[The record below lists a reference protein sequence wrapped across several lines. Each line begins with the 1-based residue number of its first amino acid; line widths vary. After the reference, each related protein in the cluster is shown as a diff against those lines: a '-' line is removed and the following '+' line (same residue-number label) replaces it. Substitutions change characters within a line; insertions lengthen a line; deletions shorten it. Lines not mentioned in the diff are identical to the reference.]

1 MSTKKLA
8 HVVWDCKYHIVIVP
22 KYRYKVFSKNIREAV
37 RDEIKKLCVW
47 LRIEVIEGHVSKD
60 HIHICLAIPPKHAIS
75 DIIGTLKGKV
85 AIRLF
90 NRFPYLRKKYW
101 GSQFKIHFWCR
112 GYYVN
117 TVGRNEEQ
125 IRQYIID
132 QDKLDRLE
140 NQGKLFE

>member
-1 MSTKKLA
+1 MWYSKS
-8 HVVWDCKYHIVIVP
+8 KYHIVIVP

-60 HIHICLAIPPKHAIS
+60 HIHICLAITPKHAIS

-90 NRFPYLRKKYW
+90 NRFPDLRKKYW
-101 GSQFKIHFWCR
+101 GSHFK
-112 GYYVN
+112 
-117 TVGRNEEQ
+117 
-125 IRQYIID
+125 YISGVEVITLI
-132 QDKLDRLE
+132 Q
-140 NQGKLFE
+140 